1 MMFSLTVVQTLG
13 SCTMVARTRQ
23 VPPPGS
29 RASRGEPAQY
39 LLLRNDATGRAAK
52 VMFGPTPDLEAV
64 EQEIAELE
72 ERAEKRAAAMASRG
86 GLVQ

>member
-1 MMFSLTVVQTLG
+1 
-13 SCTMVARTRQ
+13 MVARTRQ